1 MIDIVSVGNQKLAYQ
16 DHKNV
21 EFESLSFYLDLA
33 QKAIA
38 KFGKNFSSN
47 LTKEMLKSEDAIASV
62 ANCIM
67 MADWRWDKDR
77 KGETGGQ
84 KTKYSYRNQCAI
96 WAIKS
101 YVSRKKNKK
110 CKRGVETVGIFND
123 NNEEYSLLDILCQ
136 DINDPA
142 ETIINSETQQDLKRY
157 FEKILSSDS
166 KILTDRQC
174 EYIKLYFFEDQT
186 FAQIGK
192 RFNITRE
199 AVRQGIKKA
208 ISKIRELG
216 CENA

>member
-1 MIDIVSVGNQKLAYQ
+1 MIDIVSVGNQKLSYQ

-33 QKAIA
+33 QKAIS
-38 KFGKNFSSN
+38 KFGKNFSST
-47 LTKEMLKSEDAIASV
+47 LTKEMLKSEDAIANV

-77 KGETGGQ
+77 KGETGLQ
-84 KTKYSYRNQCAI
+84 KTRYSYRNQCAI

-101 YVSRKKNKK
+101 YISRKKNKK
-110 CKRGVETVGIFND
+110 CKSGIDTIGIFND

-136 DINDPA
+136 DNSDPLDNLIFD
-142 ETIINSETQQDLKRY
+142 ESQNDLKLY
-157 FEKILSSDS
+157 FSKILSYDS
-166 KILTDRQC
+166 KILTQRQC
-174 EYIKLYFFEDQT
+174 EYIKLYFFEGNT
-186 FAQIGK
+186 FAEIGK
-192 RFNITRE
+192 KFNITRE

-216 CENA
+216 SVNV